1 MSHGTRSQDAVKAA
15 EEEDILGDK
24 ATGGLDA
31 DQDHVGNVEGGLKA
45 YVSDLI
51 LKSDAA
57 DGSPVPSTIKTH
69 RSKAERRLRKSLRLL
84 WIQTLFP
91 IPLRMHLRSPDEAEE
106 S

>member
-45 YVSDLI
+45 YVSDAI
-51 LKSDAA
+51 LKSDSA
-57 DGSPVPSTIKTH
+57 DCSPVPSTTQTH
-69 RSKAERRLRKSLRLL
+69 QPKAGSRPKKSLKLS
-84 WIQTLFP
+84 WIQTLFL
-91 IPLRMHLRSPDEAEE
+91 IPLRIHLRSPDEAEE